1 MLDTLNEYSVK
12 ALTCFG
18 MLFCPTIVVLVLIAP
33 FAESDELTH
42 VFKSPS
48 FSGANTS
55 SHYLTIE
62 NQERTRREAIKDDIE
77 SAILQAERDAENT
90 TMAKFIRNLESRI
103 YAQLSKQLVESL
115 FRTCEEGDLTC
126 TTDTYGSFML
136 EGNLVTYEQTG
147 CDSSQ
152 WACTQGEDVI
162 IMTILDADG
171 SETVI
176 VIPIGAGSGAP

>member
-18 MLFCPTIVVLVLIAP
+18 RLFCPTIVVLVLIAP

-62 NQERTRREAIKDDIE
+62 NQA
-77 SAILQAERDAENT
+77 LPN
-90 TMAKFIRNLESRI
+90 
-103 YAQLSKQLVESL
+103 QLSFFHKPCNNPLPFLV
-115 FRTCEEGDLTC
+115 
-126 TTDTYGSFML
+126 
-136 EGNLVTYEQTG
+136 
-147 CDSSQ
+147 
-152 WACTQGEDVI
+152 QGFHREY
-162 IMTILDADG
+162 
-171 SETVI
+171 
-176 VIPIGAGSGAP
+176 

>member
-12 ALTCFG
+12 ALICFG
-18 MLFCPTIVVLVLIAP
+18 RIFCPALVLLVLIAP

-77 SAILQAERDAENT
+77 SAILQAERDADNT

-103 YAQLSKQLVESL
+103 YAELSRQLVDNMFGNTESATSG
-115 FRTCEEGDLTC
+115 FFEI
-126 TTDTYGSFML
+126 
-136 EGNLVTYEQTG
+136 EGNSITYETIIG
-147 CDSSQ
+147 GGPDGTDIIRITVLS
-152 WACTQGEDVI
+152 EDG
-162 IMTILDADG
+162 TTTTLD
-171 SETVI
+171 V
-176 VIPIGAGSGAP
+176 PIGAGSF